1 MPVALQTSLI
11 GYYVYDDSLS
21 APCVSLNSRRPAGRI
36 SMKKA
41 AYGLSGLIVLLVA
54 AALIVPS
61 VIDWNGYKPEISAEV
76 RKVTGRTLEIT
87 GDLEFTVLPAPRLR
101 ISGAR
106 LSNAPGATAAH
117 MMSLQ
122 ELRVSVALLP
132 LLRGDI
138 EIGQVDL
145 IEPVIELEK
154 LPNGQMNWLLVSE
167 ADGSAG
173 SAVA

>member
-1 MPVALQTSLI
+1 
-11 GYYVYDDSLS
+11 
-21 APCVSLNSRRPAGRI
+21 
-36 SMKKA
+36 MKKA
-41 AYGLSGLIVLLVA
+41 TYGLSGLIVLLVA

-61 VIDWNGYKPEISAEV
+61 VIDWNGYKSEISAEV

-106 LSNAPGATAAH
+106 LSNAPGAAAAH
-117 MMSLQ
+117 MMSFQ

-145 IEPVIELEK
+145 YRAGHRTGKTAKRADELAIS
-154 LPNGQMNWLLVSE
+154 P
-167 ADGSAG
+167 GS
-173 SAVA
+173 